1 MKFLKDITL
10 GQYYPGQSLLHQLDP
25 RTKFI
30 CSLWFISWLLI
41 FDDWFNMGFVAF
53 ILIFTIYLSHIPF
66 ILFIKNLR
74 PFRWLFL
81 LTLLLHFFFTEG
93 DIYQEIPYFHFIIN
107 INGLKL
113 GLIYCF
119 RLIILISLAAVLTL
133 TTSPIELTDGLNKLF
148 APFKKI
154 GIPVFEI
161 VLMMTLAI
169 RFIPTLIQE
178 AERIQKAQ
186 MSRGV
191 NFEGNFLERIKSL
204 LPLLLPLLIS
214 AFHRADEL
222 AMAMDSRCFHSQANR
237 TNYKELKFQKGDYWI
252 LSATFSFSIFIFILR
267 ARLHSVS

>member
-10 GQYYPGQSLLHQLDP
+10 GQYFPVQSLLHQLDP

-41 FDDWFNMGFVAF
+41 FDDWFNMSFIAF
-53 ILIFTIYLSHIPF
+53 ILILAIYFSNIPF
-66 ILFIKNLR
+66 SIFLKNLR

-81 LTLLLHFFFTEG
+81 LTFILHLFFSEG
-93 DIYQEIPYFHFIIN
+93 GTYQEVPYFHFMIN
-107 INGLKL
+107 TTGLKS
-113 GLIYCF
+113 GFIYCF
-119 RLIILISLAAVLTL
+119 RLVILISMAAVLTL

-148 APFKKI
+148 APLKKV
-154 GIPVFEI
+154 GIPTFEI

-186 MSRGV
+186 TSRGV
-191 NFEGNFLERIKSL
+191 NFEGNLLERIKNL

-237 TNYKELKFQKGDYWI
+237 TNYKELKFQNGDFWI
-252 LSATFSFSIFIFILR
+252 FSATFFLSILLFFVGFRWHPAI
-267 ARLHSVS
+267 

>member
-1 MKFLKDITL
+1 MKFLQDITL
-10 GQYYPGQSLLHQLDP
+10 GQYYPVQSFLHQLDP

-41 FDDWFNMGFVAF
+41 FDDWLNMGFIAF
-53 ILIFTIYLSHIPF
+53 ILIFAVFLSNIPF
-66 ILFIKNLR
+66 RIFVKNLR

-81 LTLLLHFFFTEG
+81 LTLILHLFFTEG
-93 DIYQEIPYFHFIIN
+93 GTYQEIPFLHLMIN
-107 INGLKL
+107 LNGLKL
-113 GLIYCF
+113 GFVYCF

-148 APFKKI
+148 APLKKV
-154 GIPVFEI
+154 GIPTFEI

-191 NFEGNFLERIKSL
+191 NFEGKVLERIKNL

-222 AMAMDSRCFHSQANR
+222 ALAMDSRCFHSQANR
-237 TNYKELKFQKGDYWI
+237 TNFKELKFQNSDYKVFSGALFLSI
-252 LSATFSFSIFIFILR
+252 LIVILGPI
-267 ARLHSVS
+267 